1 MANTNGN
8 AEFKSDVFSLLLA
21 DKKRALEVYN
31 AMNDTSYDNPELI
44 ENVALEDKGISL
56 SIRNDASFIIDYHLS
71 LYEHQSTYSPNMPL
85 RELIYFVNIISR
97 RLKDK
102 NLYGRSLVKIPVP
115 YFVVFY
121 NGKEPAPEH
130 YELRLSDAFERHTDA
145 PEIELICQVYNINK
159 GNNEELLSK
168 CPTLR
173 DYMYFVDLVREYHA
187 KNNFTDLKDAIR
199 QAIDQCISEDILR
212 DFLKEHRQE
221 VEKMMQLDYTFE
233 RQIELERQEARKS
246 GEEIGW
252 KLGEEAGRKL
262 GEEVGRKLGAE
273 AGRKLGVE
281 ETLREQIRKKI
292 LKSKTLDQIA
302 EDLEE
307 TPDKIRPLYEQIT
320 EELAVTQ
327 NKETE

>member
-8 AEFKSDVFSLLLA
+8 TEFKSDVFSLLLA

-31 AMNDTSYDNPELI
+31 AMNGTAYDDPELI
-44 ENVALEDKGISL
+44 ENVSLEDKGISL

-115 YFVVFY
+115 HFVVFY

-130 YELRLSDAFERHTDA
+130 YELRLSDAFEHHTDA

-159 GNNEELLSK
+159 GNNEALLSR

-199 QAIDQCISEDILR
+199 QAIDQCIREDILR
-212 DFLKEHRQE
+212 DFLTEHRQE

-252 KLGEEAGRKL
+252 KLGEE
-262 GEEVGRKLGAE
+262 VG
-273 AGRKLGVE
+273 V
-281 ETLREQIRKKI
+281 
-292 LKSKTLDQIA
+292 
-302 EDLEE
+302 
-307 TPDKIRPLYEQIT
+307 
-320 EELAVTQ
+320 
-327 NKETE
+327 

>member
-1 MANTNGN
+1 MASTNGN

-31 AMNDTSYDNPELI
+31 AMNGSAYDDPELI
-44 ENVALEDKGISL
+44 ENVSLEDKGISL

-115 YFVVFY
+115 HFVVFY

-130 YELRLSDAFERHTDA
+130 YELRLSDAFEHHTDA

-159 GNNEELLSK
+159 GHNEELLSK

-262 GEEVGRKLGAE
+262 GEEVGRKLGE
-273 AGRKLGVE
+273 ETGRKLGVE

-292 LKSKTLDQIA
+292 LKNKTLDQIA

-307 TPDKIRPLYEQIT
+307 TPDKIRPLYEQIKG
-320 EELAVTQ
+320 ELSVTP
-327 NKETE
+327 NTETE

>member
-8 AEFKSDVFSLLLA
+8 AAFKSDVFSLLLA

-31 AMNDTSYDNPELI
+31 AMNGTAYDDPELI
-44 ENVALEDKGISL
+44 ENVSLENKGISL

-71 LYEHQSTYSPNMPL
+71 LYEHQSTYCPNMPL
-85 RELIYFVNIISR
+85 RELIYFVNIISN
-97 RLKDK
+97 RLKNK

-115 YFVVFY
+115 HFVVFY

-130 YELRLSDAFERHTDA
+130 YELRLSDAFEHHTDA

-159 GNNEELLSK
+159 GNNEELLAK
-168 CPTLR
+168 CTTLR

-199 QAIDQCISEDILR
+199 QAIEQCISEDILR
-212 DFLKEHRQE
+212 DFLIEHRQE

-262 GEEVGRKLGAE
+262 GEET
-273 AGRKLGVE
+273 GRKLGVE

>member
-8 AEFKSDVFSLLLA
+8 TEFKSDVFSLLLA

-31 AMNDTSYDNPELI
+31 AMNGTAYDDPELI
-44 ENVALEDKGISL
+44 ENVSLENKGISL

-115 YFVVFY
+115 HFVVFY

-130 YELRLSDAFERHTDA
+130 YELRLSDAFEHHTDA
-145 PEIELICQVYNINK
+145 PKIELICQVYNINK
-159 GNNEELLSK
+159 GHNEELLSK

-262 GEEVGRKLGAE
+262 GEEVGRKLGE
-273 AGRKLGVE
+273 ETGRKLGVE

-307 TPDKIRPLYEQIT
+307 TPDVIRPLYEQIT
-320 EELAVTQ
+320 GELSVTQ
-327 NKETE
+327 NTEIK

>member
-31 AMNDTSYDNPELI
+31 AMNGTSYDDPELI
-44 ENVALEDKGISL
+44 ENVSLEDKGISL
-56 SIRNDASFIIDYHLS
+56 SIRNDASFIIDSNLS
-71 LYEHQSTYSPNMPL
+71 LYEHQSTYCPNMPL
-85 RELIYFVNIISR
+85 RELIYFVNIISN
-97 RLKDK
+97 RLKNK
-102 NLYGRSLVKIPVP
+102 NLYGGSLVKIPVP
-115 YFVVFY
+115 HFVVFY
-121 NGKEPAPEH
+121 NGQKPAPEH

-159 GNNEELLSK
+159 GNNEELLSR

-173 DYMYFVDLVREYHA
+173 DYMYFVDLIREYHV
-187 KNNFTDLKDAIR
+187 KNNFTDLKSAIR

-246 GEEIGW
+246 GEEV
-252 KLGEEAGRKL
+252 GRKL
-262 GEEVGRKLGAE
+262 GEKEK
-273 AGRKLGVE
+273 
-281 ETLREQIRKKI
+281 LREQIRKKL
-292 LKSKTLDQIA
+292 LKSKTLEQIA
-302 EDLEE
+302 EELEE
-307 TPDKIRPLYEQIT
+307 KPDKIRPLYEQIR
-320 EELAVTQ
+320 EELAASQNNVT
-327 NKETE
+327 E

>member
-1 MANTNGN
+1 MASTNGN

-31 AMNDTSYDNPELI
+31 AMNGTAYDDPELI
-44 ENVALEDKGISL
+44 ENVSLEDKGISL

-115 YFVVFY
+115 HFVVFY

-130 YELRLSDAFERHTDA
+130 YELRLSDAFEHHTDA

-159 GNNEELLSK
+159 GHNEELLSK

-262 GEEVGRKLGAE
+262 GEEVGRKLGE
-273 AGRKLGVE
+273 ETGRKLGVE

-292 LKSKTLDQIA
+292 LKNKTLDQIA

-307 TPDKIRPLYEQIT
+307 TPDKIRPLYEQIKG
-320 EELAVTQ
+320 ELSVTP
-327 NKETE
+327 NTETE

>member
-1 MANTNGN
+1 M
-8 AEFKSDVFSLLLA
+8 
-21 DKKRALEVYN
+21 
-31 AMNDTSYDNPELI
+31 
-44 ENVALEDKGISL
+44 
-56 SIRNDASFIIDYHLS
+56 
-71 LYEHQSTYSPNMPL
+71 
-85 RELIYFVNIISR
+85 
-97 RLKDK
+97 
-102 NLYGRSLVKIPVP
+102 
-115 YFVVFY
+115 VFY

-130 YELRLSDAFERHTDA
+130 YELRLSDAFEHHTDV

-159 GNNEELLSK
+159 GNNEELLAK
-168 CPTLR
+168 CTTLR

-187 KNNFTDLKDAIR
+187 KNNFTDLKNAIR

-252 KLGEEAGRKL
+252 KLGEE
-262 GEEVGRKLGAE
+262 VGRKLGAE

-320 EELAVTQ
+320 GELAVIQ
-327 NKETE
+327 SKETEERPHS

>member
-1 MANTNGN
+1 MANKNGN
-8 AEFKSDVFSLLLA
+8 TEFKSDVFSLLLA

-31 AMNDTSYDNPELI
+31 AMNGSAYDDPDLI
-44 ENVALEDKGISL
+44 ENVSLEDKGISL

-115 YFVVFY
+115 HFVVFY

-130 YELRLSDAFERHTDA
+130 YELRLSDAFEHHTDA

-159 GNNEELLSK
+159 GHNEELLSK

-199 QAIDQCISEDILR
+199 QAIDQCISEHILR

-233 RQIELERQEARKS
+233 RKIELERQEARKS

-262 GEEVGRKLGAE
+262 GEEVGRKLGE
-273 AGRKLGVE
+273 ETGRKLGVE

-307 TPDKIRPLYEQIT
+307 TPDVIRPLYEQIT
-320 EELAVTQ
+320 GELSVTQ
-327 NKETE
+327 NTEIK

>member
-8 AEFKSDVFSLLLA
+8 TEFKSDVFSLLLA

-31 AMNDTSYDNPELI
+31 AMNGSAYDDPELI
-44 ENVALEDKGISL
+44 ENVSLEDKGISL

-115 YFVVFY
+115 HFVVFY

-130 YELRLSDAFERHTDA
+130 YELRLSDAFEHHTDA

-159 GNNEELLSK
+159 GNNEELLAK
-168 CPTLR
+168 CTTLR

-252 KLGEEAGRKL
+252 KLGEE
-262 GEEVGRKLGAE
+262 VGRKLGAE

-320 EELAVTQ
+320 GELAVIQ